1 MKNKQNK
8 EIMQKVKLKI
18 AISNFYK
25 EEKIDMKKN
34 KKNVIKIVTVASMLF
49 VCITGV
55 AFAKDIG
62 NLIKKVF
69 GPNTSNGVDTA
80 VENGYISNVKTQVEE
95 ANGIEISVD
104 SIIMDDFNFAINF
117 KMSLNEKYNV
127 DEFEHKTDFVDLNV
141 VDEENNIVFT
151 TSHKSTDDTIEY
163 LGSYGII
170 SKKIGEKDLQ
180 ISLSATGNP
189 KLFPKSKHL

>member
-62 NLIKKVF
+62 NLIKK
-69 GPNTSNGVDTA
+69 
-80 VENGYISNVKTQVEE
+80 KT
-95 ANGIEISVD
+95 EILLKG
-104 SIIMDDFNFAINF
+104 M
-117 KMSLNEKYNV
+117 LWR
-127 DEFEHKTDFVDLNV
+127 
-141 VDEENNIVFT
+141 
-151 TSHKSTDDTIEY
+151 
-163 LGSYGII
+163 
-170 SKKIGEKDLQ
+170 
-180 ISLSATGNP
+180 
-189 KLFPKSKHL
+189 